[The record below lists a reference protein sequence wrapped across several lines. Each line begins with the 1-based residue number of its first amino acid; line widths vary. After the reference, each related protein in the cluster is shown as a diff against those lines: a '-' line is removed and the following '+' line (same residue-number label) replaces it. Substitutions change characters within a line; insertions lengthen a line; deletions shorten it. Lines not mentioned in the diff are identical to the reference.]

1 MVALD
6 AAAPV
11 AKSAAKVAWKSLKP
25 GHRNKGK
32 AACNTVSL
40 PASSQ
45 FALTISCG
53 ALQGAIFLLND
64 ISARGM
70 IRFLIWENFFK
81 KVLAR

>member
-1 MVALD
+1 M
-6 AAAPV
+6 PV
-11 AKSAAKVAWKSLKP
+11 ILFP
-25 GHRNKGK
+25 
-32 AACNTVSL
+32 L

-45 FALTISCG
+45 FTLTISCG
-53 ALQGAIFLLND
+53 ALQGAIFLLNG